1 MALTNIDLSRIA
13 DEALQNA
20 QEAIFPVG
28 SIATNF
34 GGVTKED
41 DVIKVDVLAES
52 AGAAAYNSS
61 TNNYTTDRSLTEALV
76 DVTVSNKFLDGF
88 SLTPTE
94 FKAISED
101 GFRKRVNRHVR
112 ELTRTMLVDTMG
124 ILTESNYSLQEIIG
138 ADTGFDKTK
147 VTQIRNNAGFK
158 KFGLEEM
165 ATCVIDS
172 GYFENLMEDQEVFQS
187 RGLTDANQLSNLR
200 APYRGLDW
208 VSSNIIPG
216 NSQSLVG
223 FVTDGT
229 GIALGVGVSDDI
241 KTDMNGVLGLNPDSY
256 DSEIFTTPEGLAM
269 RMTVNYDNATKKVN
283 VVFDCLWG
291 KSVGQATKL
300 LLLASAA

>member
-1 MALTNIDLSRIA
+1 MALTNIDVSRIA
-13 DEALQNA
+13 QEALQNA
-20 QEAIFPVG
+20 QEAVFPVG
-28 SIATNF
+28 AISTNF
-34 GGVTKED
+34 GGVAKEG

-52 AGAAAYNSS
+52 AGAGAYNSS
-61 TNNYTTDRSLTEALV
+61 TNNYTTDRSLSEALV
-76 DVTVSNKFLDGF
+76 DVTVSSKYLDGF
-88 SLTPTE
+88 SMTPTE

-101 GFRKRVNRHVR
+101 GFRKRVNRHMR

-124 ILTESNYSLQEIIG
+124 ILLEANYGQEIIG
-138 ADTGFDKTK
+138 LASAFDKTK
-147 VTQIRNNAGFK
+147 VTQIRSNSAFK

-165 ATCVIDS
+165 ATCVIGSD
-172 GYFENLMEDQEVFQS
+172 YFENLMEDQEVYQS
-187 RGLTDANQLSNLR
+187 RGLTDANQLSSFR

-208 VSSNIIPG
+208 MSSNIIPS
-216 NSQSLVG
+216 NSENLVG

-241 KTDMNGVLGLNPDSY
+241 KSDLGGVFGLNPDSY

-283 VVFDCLWG
+283 VVFDAVWG
-291 KSVGQATKL
+291 KAKGQGSKL

>member
-1 MALTNIDLSRIA
+1 MALTNIDVSRIA
-13 DEALQNA
+13 QEALQNA
-20 QEAIFPVG
+20 QEAVFPVG
-28 SIATNF
+28 AISTNF
-34 GGVTKED
+34 GGVAKEG

-52 AGAAAYNSS
+52 AGAGAYNSS
-61 TNNYTTDRSLTEALV
+61 TNNYTTDRSLSEALV
-76 DVTVSNKFLDGF
+76 GVTVSSKYLDGF
-88 SLTPTE
+88 SMTPTE

-124 ILTESNYSLQEIIG
+124 ILLEANYGQEIIG
-138 ADTGFDKTK
+138 LASAFDKTK
-147 VTQIRNNAGFK
+147 VTQIRSNSAFK

-165 ATCVIDS
+165 ATCVIGSD
-172 GYFENLMEDQEVFQS
+172 YFENLMEDQEVYQS
-187 RGLTDANQLSNLR
+187 RGLTDANQLSSFR

-208 VSSNIIPG
+208 MSSNIIPS
-216 NSQSLVG
+216 NSENLVG

-241 KTDMNGVLGLNPDSY
+241 KSDLGGVFGLNPDSY

-269 RMTVNYDNATKKVN
+269 RMTVNYNNATKKVN
-283 VVFDCLWG
+283 VVFDAVWG
-291 KSVGQATKL
+291 KAKGQGSKL